1 MTISCPECG
10 ETLELPIELVG
21 KPVKCP
27 TCGSGF
33 VSDSGVTVPIR
44 QSAPTPSQSP
54 QLPQQTPPP
63 PPTPEELYVAAS
75 WSDKYKKAKPRNEA
89 WVRAAWETEAV
100 LDKIYDCGGLPT
112 VSTSFLLN
120 SSDIVHYELPDTEM
134 YETVSSTNQKRR
146 HVGTGTL
153 LLTEK
158 RIVFICGGSIKSI
171 PFREMSTF
179 STDWLPHKGWL
190 RLSILKK
197 ARGISFLTSSPLLC
211 GLVFW
216 YYRDDT
222 FREQIR
228 QYCGIDKL
236 DPRRHETVKLLLGKM
251 TNSVNAEQ
259 KAIIERRRQA
269 AEWAR
274 RQAKEAA
281 QQAAQRAEEATQQAA
296 QQAEEEKIQKGCLFA
311 IIVGVII
318 ILMAIGFGSR
328 ARRSAV
334 PRGWPYPRAAQRSA
348 GVSLALSANNKPQE
362 RSATC

>member
-1 MTISCPECG
+1 MTISCPKCG

-54 QLPQQTPPP
+54 QPPQHTPPPPP
-63 PPTPEELYVAAS
+63 PPTPEELYIAAS
-75 WSDKYKKAKPRNEA
+75 WSDKYKKAKPQNEA

-100 LDKIYDCGGLPT
+100 LDRIYDCGGLPT
-112 VSTSFLLN
+112 ISTSFLLN
-120 SSDIVHYELPDTEM
+120 SSDIVHYELPETEM

-146 HVGTGTL
+146 YVGTGTL
-153 LLTEK
+153 ILTEK
-158 RIVFICGGSIKSI
+158 RMVFINGGSIKSI

-190 RLSILKK
+190 RLSILRK
-197 ARGISFLTSSPLLC
+197 ARSIQFLTSNPLLC

-216 YYRDDT
+216 YYRDDA
-222 FREQIR
+222 FCGQIR
-228 QYCGIDKL
+228 QYCGLDKL

-259 KAIIERRRQA
+259 RAIIEGRRQA
-269 AEWAR
+269 EEWAR

-281 QQAAQRAEEATQQAA
+281 QQAARQAAQRAEEAARQAA
-296 QQAEEEKIQKGCLFA
+296 QQEEEEQIRKGCLIMIVS
-311 IIVGVII
+311 IIVGLAAGVGGA
-318 ILMAIGFGSR
+318 ILLGSR
-328 ARRSAV
+328 
-334 PRGWPYPRAAQRSA
+334 
-348 GVSLALSANNKPQE
+348 
-362 RSATC
+362 